1 MRAQAR
7 RELKVLAMEE
17 GKREQGE
24 GPALQLWVTADSK
37 DDTASESL
45 LEVVNEED
53 SDIMPDINYLKQTFA
68 SNLI

>member
-53 SDIMPDINYLKQTFA
+53 SDIMPDINY
-68 SNLI
+68 

>member
-1 MRAQAR
+1 MRPCGRVSLRAQAR

-24 GPALQLWVTADSK
+24 GPVLQLWVTADSK
-37 DDTASESL
+37 DDTTSESL

-53 SDIMPDINYLKQTFA
+53 SDIMPDIN
-68 SNLI
+68 